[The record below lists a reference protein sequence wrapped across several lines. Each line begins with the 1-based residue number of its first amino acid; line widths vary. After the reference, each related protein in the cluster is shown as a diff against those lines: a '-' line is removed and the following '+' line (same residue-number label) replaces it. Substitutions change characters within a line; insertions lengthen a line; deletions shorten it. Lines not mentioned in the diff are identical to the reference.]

1 MENSKL
7 IKERKTTYAER
18 AKLIK
23 VNNLWKQ
30 FADNVEHILHNSLMS
45 EIDKMKAINVDLTLT
60 EREVEIEE
68 GNYYEILADI
78 WWEEMKAA
86 EKECE

>member
-1 MENSKL
+1 MENAKL
-7 IKERKTTYAER
+7 IKERQTTYAER
-18 AKLIK
+18 EKLIK

-30 FADNVEHILHNSLMS
+30 FADNVENILHNSLMS
-45 EIDKMKAINVDLTLT
+45 DRDKMKAINIDLTLT

-68 GNYYEILADI
+68 GFYYDTLADI